1 MEKSSIYP
9 VVDEKREKRISICQ
23 ERLIYGASV
32 SFFSQHFKRSEEEI
46 DWVLRGYTA
55 RGTIKAFFFKRE
67 ICLRADFD

>member
-32 SFFSQHFKRSEEEI
+32 SFFSQHFKRSEEVI
-46 DWVLRGYTA
+46 DGVLR
-55 RGTIKAFFFKRE
+55 
-67 ICLRADFD
+67 